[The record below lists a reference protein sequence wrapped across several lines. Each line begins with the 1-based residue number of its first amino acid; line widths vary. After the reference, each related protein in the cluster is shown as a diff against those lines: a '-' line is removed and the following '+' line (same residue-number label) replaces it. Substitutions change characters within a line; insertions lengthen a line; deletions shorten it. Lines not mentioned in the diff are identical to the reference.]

1 MKSIRVE
8 ITAKSVL
15 LALALIIGLQVL
27 WLVKDVLFSLVI
39 GFILM
44 SAFNPIVSY
53 FERFRIPRAI
63 TAFILFALLIGAM
76 SYLTAVILPPIIDE
90 TALFIK
96 NLPGQLQNATWL
108 QHPVVQSFELEKRLR
123 ESVPTMTNALFG
135 ILSQAF
141 SNVLFIVTTIFF
153 GYYLLIEEQAV
164 RLFLLNVVPP
174 SQAGR
179 IETILD
185 KVEHRMRSWLWGQ
198 LILML
203 TIGIMTYVGLMLV
216 GVRFA
221 LPLAVIAGL
230 LEVIPIVGPAISV
243 FPALLFT
250 APQSSF
256 LGLSV
261 LALYFIVQQV
271 ENQILVPLVIK
282 KTVGL
287 NPIVTLVVLIL
298 GGRFAGISG
307 MFLAIPMTLF
317 IETVLQELNILRKPN
332 GTEPKKD

>member
-15 LALALIIGLQVL
+15 LALGLIIGLQVL
-27 WLVKDVLFSLVI
+27 WLVKDVLFSLII

-53 FERFRIPRAI
+53 FERLRIPRAI
-63 TAFILFALLIGAM
+63 TALILFALLIGAM

-96 NLPGQLQNATWL
+96 NLPAQLQNATWL
-108 QHPVVQSFELEKRLR
+108 QHPIVQSFELEKRLR

-141 SNVLFIVTTIFF
+141 SNALFILTTIFF

-164 RLFLLNVVPP
+164 RLFLLNIVPP
-174 SQAGR
+174 SKAGQ

-185 KVEHRMRSWLWGQ
+185 KVERRMRSWLWGQ

-203 TIGIMTYVGLMLV
+203 AIGIMTYVGLMLV

-230 LEVIPIVGPAISV
+230 LEVIPIVGPVISV

-287 NPIVTLVVLIL
+287 NPIITLVVLIL
-298 GGRFAGISG
+298 GGRFAGVSG

-332 GTEPKKD
+332 GIEPKKD